1 MFTLKAINTPRFS
14 GGFLG
19 RSGNWFVTILVLLAM
34 AACAEPDEIG
44 LNLIDRR
51 ASFSTTDTISLK
63 AYTALADSVPTN
75 FSFQHILGVM
85 NDPVF
90 GKVKSEIFTEFRL
103 PGNDFSLGVNPEL
116 DSIVLYLGY
125 SGTYYGQLQ
134 TFQTIRVYELREAF
148 PNKDTLFSNLFI
160 PHYPEQI
167 GQKLLRPAPQ
177 DSVLVDT
184 IMRAPHFSIR
194 LNDAFGQKII
204 NANGTDAFRDIP
216 SFLEYFKGLYISVDD
231 QINGVGSVFNIN
243 MYSFFTRLRVYY
255 REAGETAKHHDFYIS
270 EFTKHSG
277 YFKEYGFEGA
287 NQFLLDQLGAH
298 DPSEL
303 GDSLL
308 FVQSM
313 GKLRTKI
320 SFPFLDQLK
329 EESGL
334 IINQA
339 SLIIPVADGFSDEM
353 FPAARR
359 LALYRLNSDGQ
370 MMILSD
376 MFLGEAYFGGIYS
389 ETGKHYKFNIA
400 RHLQSLLDGK
410 IADYGL
416 VLVISGSAE
425 SAERVV
431 LKGPGVASES
441 MRLDIV
447 YTTFD

>member
-1 MFTLKAINTPRFS
+1 MFILKAINTPRFS

-19 RSGNWFVTILVLLAM
+19 RSGNWFVSILVLLAM
-34 AACAEPDEIG
+34 AACAEPDEVG
-44 LNLIDRR
+44 LNLIDKR

-63 AYTALADSVPTN
+63 AYTAIGDSIPAN
-75 FSFQHILGVM
+75 FSFQHMLGVM
-85 NDPVF
+85 KDPVF

-134 TFQTIRVYELREAF
+134 TFQTIRVYELSEAF
-148 PNKDTLFSNLFI
+148 PNKDTLYSNLFI
-160 PHYPEQI
+160 PHYPVQI

-184 IMRAPHFSIR
+184 IMRAPHFPIR
-194 LNDAFGQKII
+194 LDDAFGQKII
-204 NANGTDAFRDIP
+204 NANGTEAFRDIP

-231 QINGVGSVFNIN
+231 EINGVGSVFNIN

-255 REAGETAKHHDFYIS
+255 REEGETARHYDFYIS
-270 EFTKHSG
+270 EFAKRFG

-287 NQFLLDQLGAH
+287 NQFLLDQLAAQ
-298 DPSEL
+298 DPSKL

-308 FVQSM
+308 FIQSM
-313 GKLRTKI
+313 GKLLTKF
-320 SFPFLDQLK
+320 SFPYLDQLK
-329 EESGL
+329 EQSGL

-339 SLIIPVADGFSDEM
+339 SLIIPVAEGFSDEM
-353 FPAARR
+353 FPQARR
-359 LALYRLNSDGQ
+359 LALYRLNADGN

-376 MFLGEAYFGGIYS
+376 MFLGEAYFGGVYS
-389 ETGKHYKFNIA
+389 EADNHYKFNIA

-410 IADYGL
+410 IEDDGL

-431 LKGPGVASES
+431 LKGPGVATNS
-441 MRLDIV
+441 MRLEIV
-447 YTTFD
+447 YTIFD